1 MNRTET
7 FFRIAFL
14 QPVYM
19 EPMSSSQDLL
29 TGPIAPT
36 LTKMTKQVMY
46 GMIMLMSF
54 NLVDTFF
61 IGLLGTEPLAAISFT
76 FPVTFTIISLAIG
89 LGIGTSAIVA
99 KANGSGNKEES
110 KEDGQGALILSFL
123 LVILLAIV
131 MYNLTDIIFSALG
144 ASQELMPLIHSYM
157 DVWYIGSVFLMLPM
171 IGNAILR
178 ANGDTKTPS
187 ILMGGTGLINA
198 ILDPILIF
206 GLGPV
211 PAFGIMGAAIAS
223 VVSWGVGLLI
233 IIYILTVRK
242 RLISTQLIN
251 FKELIVIAKKILKIG
266 LPAAGANMLTPIAMA
281 VLTAIIASYGT
292 AAVAGFGVGSRIE
305 SIASLVVLALSMTL
319 PPFISQNFGANQWQ
333 RVFDAYKQTTK
344 FVMIWQLIVYLVL
357 CLAAGLIAFAFGKDD
372 PEVMYVIKLFIW
384 TMPIGYGLQGI
395 IILTNSSFNALHKP
409 MYALVLSVVRL
420 FVFFV
425 PFAYLGSYFYGLPG
439 LFVGGVIGNIFTAL
453 IAYRWFVRT
462 VESSIENGKI
472 NLEQI

>member
-1 MNRTET
+1 
-7 FFRIAFL
+7 
-14 QPVYM
+14 
-19 EPMSSSQDLL
+19 MSSSQNLL

-36 LTKMTKQVMY
+36 LKKMTKQVMY
-46 GMIMLMSF
+46 GMILLMSF

-110 KEDGQGALILSFL
+110 KADGQGALILSFM
-123 LVILLAIV
+123 LVILLAVV
-131 MYNLTDIIFSALG
+131 MYNLTDVIFSTLG
-144 ASQELMPLIHSYM
+144 ATQDLMPLIHEYM

-171 IGNAILR
+171 IGNSILR

-187 ILMGGTGLINA
+187 MLMGGTGLINA

-206 GLGPV
+206 GFGPV
-211 PAFGIMGAAIAS
+211 PALGIQGAAIAS
-223 VVSWGVGLLI
+223 VVSWGIGLLI

-242 RLISTQLIN
+242 KLIATQLVK
-251 FKELIVIAKKILKIG
+251 FSELITIGRKILKIG

-281 VLTAIIASYGT
+281 VLTAIVATYGT

-319 PPFISQNFGANQWQ
+319 PPFISQNFGANQWD
-333 RVFDAYKQTTK
+333 RVFEAYKQTTK
-344 FVMIWQLIVYLVL
+344 FVMICQLVIYLAL
-357 CLAAGLIAFAFGKDD
+357 CLLAGVIAFAFGKDD
-372 PEVMYVIKLFIW
+372 PEVMFVIKLFIW
-384 TMPIGYGLQGI
+384 TMPLGYGLQGI

-409 MYALVLSVVRL
+409 MFALVLSVVRL

-425 PFAYLGSYFYGLPG
+425 PFAYLGSLFYGLIG
-439 LFVGGVIGNIFTAL
+439 LFVGGVIGNLFTAL

-462 VESSIENGKI
+462 VETSIESNKVI
-472 NLEQI
+472 AEQL